1 MFIYIKLTF
10 ILLLTTMCIGFSGP
24 VKSNNENSDRND
36 LMNCSAY
43 HLKAKLYYQYFDKKK
58 YKYHDEYFNNLN
70 EIVLKKYPGV
80 SQTNFILSVTSIMES
95 WEYLAQEKGQSFASK
110 KIDSD
115 YKDLCN
121 SMINKL

>member
-1 MFIYIKLTF
+1 MFIYTKQSF
-10 ILLLTTMCIGFSGP
+10 ILLLITMCIGFSSP
-24 VKSNNENSDRND
+24 VKSNNENSDRDN
-36 LMNCSAY
+36 LLNCSAY

-58 YKYHDEYFNNLN
+58 YKYHDEYFTNLN
-70 EIVLKKYPGV
+70 EIFLKKFPNV

-110 KIDSD
+110 KIDNY

-121 SMINKL
+121 SIINKL

>member
-1 MFIYIKLTF
+1 MFIYIKQSF
-10 ILLLTTMCIGFSGP
+10 ILLLITMCIGFSTP
-24 VKSNNENSDRND
+24 VKSNNDYSDRNN

-70 EIVLKKYPGV
+70 EIFLKKYPGV